1 MGWLGRPYM
10 VIWSHINEHTGNLF
24 HIIIIS
30 GRCSAVTGR
39 ADNGDMMDCYCHA
52 ALRDFV

>member
-39 ADNGDMMDCYCHA
+39 ADNGDMMDC
-52 ALRDFV
+52 